1 MTYRYRRIGESE
13 IPAHL
18 RWDVPRRYQ
27 GSDPK
32 IEVAYA
38 TPHTRYEQ
46 DEGGTYKRVR
56 DTGENGGQPEYF
68 KLEED

>member
-1 MTYRYRRIGESE
+1 MRRYRRIDESE
-13 IPAHL
+13 IPAQL
-18 RWDVPRRYQ
+18 RWDVPRRHQ
-27 GSDPK
+27 GSVPN

-46 DEGGTYKRVR
+46 DEGAEYKRVR
-56 DTGENGGQPEYF
+56 DTGAVGEPPAYF